1 MPLIDGT
8 NEYKVKI
15 LELTRSFYPSIGGM
29 ERFVADRLKIYE
41 SLGFDYQVITTN
53 HSEKKITTETL
64 NDVIYLPSYTP
75 YEIVPSIPN
84 VMKND
89 YDVLS
94 VNQLSY
100 FYSYQ
105 AVNAAYGK
113 GKKIILTPHLYF
125 HTKKFKLIKDL
136 HHKIIVPRTL
146 DKVDK
151 IICFTEYE
159 TEFWKSNFPEAGN
172 KIVVIPHYFSFDIE
186 KISDTRNNY
195 GKFFLFLGRGER
207 NKRIDLLLKAFD
219 KLDIEYQLVLTT
231 SEDEISNE
239 LKNIVAK
246 NKKIH
251 LLGRVPEKEKQNL
264 LATCEALILP
274 TEFEAFGIVNFEASY
289 FNKPLILSNLNVFKE
304 ILNAEGV
311 IYFDNSVA
319 AIRKAIQKLVV
330 LKEEEKKKMGEINF
344 LNLKNYSLEII
355 KEKYFN
361 LFNELVNQ

>member
-1 MPLIDGT
+1 M
-8 NEYKVKI
+8 KI

-29 ERFVADRLKIYE
+29 EKFVADRLKIYE
-41 SLGFDYQVITTN
+41 ALGFNYQVITTN
-53 HSEKKITTETL
+53 HSEKKITSEKL
-64 NDVIYLPSYTP
+64 DDVIYLPSYTP
-75 YEIVPSIPN
+75 YEIVPSLSKFI
-84 VMKND
+84 KNG
-89 YDVLS
+89 YDIIS
-94 VNQLSY
+94 INQLSY

-105 AVNAAYGK
+105 AVNAVYGK

-136 HHKIIVPRTL
+136 HHKIIVSRIL

-159 TEFWKSNFPEAGN
+159 TEFWKSNFPEVGN

-186 KISDTRNNY
+186 KIPDTRNNY

-219 KLDIEYQLVLTT
+219 NIETEYQLVLTI

-239 LKNIVAK
+239 LKNIASK

-274 TEFEAFGIVNFEASY
+274 TEFEAFGIVNLEASY
-289 FNKPLILSNLNVFKE
+289 YKKPLLISNLEVFKK
-304 ILNAEGV
+304 ILNSEGV
-311 IYFDNSVA
+311 VYFNNNIT
-319 AIRKAIQKLVV
+319 AIEKAIQKFMILS
-330 LKEEEKKKMGEINF
+330 KEEKKKMGEVNF

-355 KEKYFN
+355 KEKYSN